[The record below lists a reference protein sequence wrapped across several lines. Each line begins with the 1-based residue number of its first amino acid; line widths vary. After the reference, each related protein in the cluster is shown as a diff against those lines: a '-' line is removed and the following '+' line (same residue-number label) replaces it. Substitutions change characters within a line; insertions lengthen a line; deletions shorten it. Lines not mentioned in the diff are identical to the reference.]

1 MILTLEA
8 IKYVSDVEKLNQL
21 LTDRQ
26 LKIEEINRLSYD
38 KSEFR
43 DIANE
48 LNLLKLDKELEEKIQ
63 KEKVET
69 KKALDNVRRIR
80 QARRS
85 YNAVEGTPRFF
96 SETT

>member
-1 MILTLEA
+1 MNLTLEA
-8 IKYVSDVEKLNQL
+8 IKYVSDAEKLNQL

-26 LKIEEINRLSYD
+26 LKIEEINKLSYD
-38 KSEFR
+38 ESEFR
-43 DIANE
+43 DIANKF
-48 LNLLKLDKELEEKIQ
+48 NLLKLDEELKDKIQ